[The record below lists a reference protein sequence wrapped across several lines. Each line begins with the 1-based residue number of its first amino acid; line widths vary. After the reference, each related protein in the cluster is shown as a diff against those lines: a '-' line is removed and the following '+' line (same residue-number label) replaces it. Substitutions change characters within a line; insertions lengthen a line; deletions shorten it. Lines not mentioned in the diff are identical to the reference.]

1 MLPLT
6 GKNVVVIGGSRGVG
20 RQVVQ
25 STIRN
30 GARVL
35 AVARQEGPL
44 RQLAEEVPG
53 TEILALDAAD
63 EGAPAKV
70 FDVLTPHI
78 LVVCAGAFPPAAV
91 LHKLSWQDFAVNWN
105 ADVKDRFSLPQS
117 GAVAAAATRRLRRS
131 DRERGRPRRLAEF
144 RRLCR
149 SQAHADIHGELQSE
163 GIGSARTRS
172 AIHRACTAHDAGHRA
187 RQACGHGLFAL
198 SGHIRG

>member
-63 EGAPAKV
+63 EGAPAKCS
-70 FDVLTPHI
+70 T
-78 LVVCAGAFPPAAV
+78 
-91 LHKLSWQDFAVNWN
+91 S
-105 ADVKDRFSLPQS
+105 
-117 GAVAAAATRRLRRS
+117 
-131 DRERGRPRRLAEF
+131 
-144 RRLCR
+144 
-149 SQAHADIHGELQSE
+149 
-163 GIGSARTRS
+163 
-172 AIHRACTAHDAGHRA
+172 
-187 RQACGHGLFAL
+187 
-198 SGHIRG
+198 